1 MLTDIEKEMVHYKD
15 FFKGKVVYCN
25 CDDARESNFFKYF
38 SLNFEFLGLKK
49 LITTGYKQGGKGVV
63 LVYEGDKNSNRNVDD
78 DEVVVRELKGDGDF
92 RSEEYIE
99 FLKEADVVVTNPPF
113 SLFREYVKQL
123 MEYGKKFIIIGNQ
136 NAITYKEIFPYIKN
150 NELWLG
156 VSMNGANR
164 WFYAPDTYEVK
175 ENAAGYKV
183 ENGRKMFFVNGV
195 VWFTNIN
202 NQKRNTPLD
211 LYKRYTIEDFP
222 KYDNYNA
229 IEVSKVAEIPMDYDG
244 VMGVPISFLHKY
256 CPTQFEIIWRGGDIE
271 WAENEC
277 NFYTPPT
284 AENAEKYKKQD
295 KTWRIQNPYLLK
307 NETAKVVYQRI
318 FIKRVS

>member
-1 MLTDIEKEMVHYKD
+1 MAQTSKLHAANAAKNDEFYTQSTDIEKEMDNYKG

-38 SLNFEFLGLKK
+38 SSRFEELGLKK
-49 LITTGYKQGGKGVV
+49 LITTGYKAEGKGVV
-63 LVYEGDKNSNRNVDD
+63 LIYEGDKNGNHKVEDN
-78 DEVVVRELKGDGDF
+78 EIVVRELEGSGDF
-92 RSEEYIE
+92 RSEECIE

-123 MEYGKKFIIIGNQ
+123 MDYGKKFIIIGNQ

-164 WFYAPDTYEVK
+164 WFYAPDNYEVK

-195 VWFTNIN
+195 VWFTNISN
-202 NQKRNTPLD
+202 EKRNKKLD
-211 LYKRYTIEDFP
+211 LIRRYSNEYP
-222 KYDNYNA
+222 KYDNYDA
-229 IEVSKVAEIPMDYDG
+229 IEVSRVENIPMDYDG

-256 CPTQFEIIWRGGDIE
+256 NPEQFEIVGLMSGAKGENLTNGNDGRAKFYIGGKGVYARILI
-271 WAENEC
+271 
-277 NFYTPPT
+277 
-284 AENAEKYKKQD
+284 KKS
-295 KTWRIQNPYLLK
+295 
-307 NETAKVVYQRI
+307 
-318 FIKRVS
+318 F